1 MAVGNL
7 FGSNLFNMNI
17 LALDD
22 LFYTYGPLLDYVS
35 GNHVVSVIGTM
46 AMTAVAII
54 ALTLRSVKKRF
65 LLSWD
70 AMTIVALYVLIAF
83 LLFRYP

>member
-1 MAVGNL
+1 
-7 FGSNLFNMNI
+7 
-17 LALDD
+17 
-22 LFYTYGPLLDYVS
+22 
-35 GNHVVSVIGTM
+35 M